1 MRSHLIILFTKCF
14 KVKIYAD
21 LVKLK
26 KIQKPES
33 LKVLKLNWEKP
44 PGSVDIRKCLSKVP

>member
-33 LKVLKLNWEKP
+33 LKVLKLN
-44 PGSVDIRKCLSKVP
+44 